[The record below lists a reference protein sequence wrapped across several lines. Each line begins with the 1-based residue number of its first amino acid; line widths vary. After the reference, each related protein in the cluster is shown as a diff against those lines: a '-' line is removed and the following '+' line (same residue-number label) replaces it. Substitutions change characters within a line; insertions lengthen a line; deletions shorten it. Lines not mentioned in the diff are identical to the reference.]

1 MNRVPIRELAP
12 KAWDAICDLTGGA
25 DRIAGEAPNWGDG
38 FICNFNFRADESWQ
52 PPSPQ
57 APGWHKDGDWFVHY
71 LDGPEQG
78 LLTIVVWSDIK
89 PQSGGTFIAC
99 DSVPV
104 IARHL
109 HAHPEGLMPNQFRGL
124 IEQCT
129 DFTELT
135 GETGD
140 VVLLHPFVL
149 HAASQNPS
157 GRPRFITNPCISLK
171 EPMDFNRQDPAD
183 FSPIEQAVLKGLGI
197 ERLDYQITGE
207 RKRLTPEREKRQ
219 QQMLEEQQKR
229 LEAAHARA

>member
-38 FICNFNFRADESWQ
+38 FMCN
-52 PPSPQ
+52 
-57 APGWHKDGDWFVHY
+57 
-71 LDGPEQG
+71 
-78 LLTIVVWSDIK
+78 
-89 PQSGGTFIAC
+89 FIAC

-124 IEQCT
+124 TEQCT

-171 EPMDFNRQDPAD
+171 EPMDFNPQDPAD